1 MARRSRRNDS
11 QGKTR
16 SAHPA
21 RVRNFLLGAAA
32 GGFVLAVLYAGYLA
46 LTVGTQFEGRRWDVP
61 AQVYAAPLEL
71 YAGRALSQDD
81 LVAEIKRLGYRED
94 PRLPS
99 SGTYR
104 AGLGRMELSTRG
116 FDFAGDKEPAR
127 LVSIAFAGGR
137 ITGLRNQRGNDVPIV
152 RLNPLLIG
160 SLFAAH
166 GEDRLIVSPQE
177 IPPLLPATLKAVED
191 QRFDSHWGVDPLAV
205 LRALF
210 VNVTSGEI
218 KQGASTLT
226 QQLVRS
232 YFLSN
237 ERTWGRKVRE
247 ALMAISL
254 EMRYPKDE
262 LMHAY
267 INEIYLGQDGARAIH
282 GFGLASQFY
291 FGKPLG
297 ELELQELAL
306 LVAEVRGPTY
316 YDPRRHPERALE
328 RRNFVLQRMADEG
341 LATNAAVQ
349 SAAEHDLGLV
359 DDTRRSA
366 TQSAFLGLVRRQ
378 LGMEYARDDLER
390 KGLVVLSTLDPTVQA
405 AAERALASGLKT
417 LGKKADPLEGAVV
430 VTSPQTGEVRALV
443 GGRQADYE
451 GFNRALDAR
460 RPIGSLIKPAV
471 YLAAL
476 ESGRYTLASLVDDAP
491 IEVKLPNG
499 DTWLPS
505 NFDDRAHGQVPLVRA
520 LAESLNMATVRLGL
534 DVGLEP
540 IRDVLQR
547 LGLPQKPPLYPSM
560 LLGALALTP
569 IEVAQIYNTL
579 ANGGFRV
586 PLRTVRSVIDEDGNL
601 LQRYDIE
608 IAQASEPAYVYALNQ
623 ALIQVMERGTGRTV
637 RALLPPGLVV
647 AGKTGTSDDLRDSWF
662 AGFSSDHLIVT
673 WLGADDNRPIGL
685 TGSSGAAKIWA
696 GVLGAI
702 EATSYDA
709 PAPDT
714 LDEQWIDYLTGD
726 PTAPRCPDAVAIPV
740 PADQPIDRRLGC
752 GGDVGFGARIR
763 SWLRGDGR

>member
-1 MARRSRRNDS
+1 
-11 QGKTR
+11 
-16 SAHPA
+16 
-21 RVRNFLLGAAA
+21 
-32 GGFVLAVLYAGYLA
+32 VLAVLYAGYTA
-46 LTVGTQFEGRRWDVP
+46 LTVRARFEDRRWDVP

-71 YAGRALSQDD
+71 YAGRALAQDD
-81 LVAEIKRLGYRED
+81 LVAELKRLGYRED

-104 AGLGRMELSTRG
+104 VGLGRMEISTRG

-127 LVSIAFAGGR
+127 LVSIAFGDGR
-137 ITGLRNQRGNDVPIV
+137 ITALRDKQGKDAAIV

-160 SLFAAH
+160 SLFASH
-166 GEDRLIVSPQE
+166 GEDRLIVAPKD

-191 QRFDSHWGVDPLAV
+191 QRFDTHFGIDPLAM
-205 LRALF
+205 LRAMF

-218 KQGASTLT
+218 RQGASTLT

-237 ERTWGRKVRE
+237 QRTWERKVRE
-247 ALMAISL
+247 VLMAIAL
-254 EMRYPKDE
+254 EMRYSKDE
-262 LMHAY
+262 LMDAY
-267 INEIYLGQDGARAIH
+267 VNEIYLGQDGARAVH

-297 ELELQELAL
+297 ELELHELAL

-316 YDPRRHPERALE
+316 YDPRRHPDRARE

-341 LATNAAVQ
+341 LATNRAVQ
-349 SAAEHDLGLV
+349 AAAERDLGLV
-359 DDTRRSA
+359 DNTRRSA

-378 LGMEYARDDLER
+378 LSTEYQRDDLER
-390 KGLVVLSTLDPTVQA
+390 KGLIVLSTLDPTVQA
-405 AAERALASGLKT
+405 AAERALDKGLAT
-417 LGKKADPLEGAVV
+417 LGKKGSDLEGAVI
-430 VTSPQTGEVRALV
+430 VTSPQTGEVRAIV

-476 ESGRYTLASLVDDAP
+476 ESGRYSLASIVDDAP
-491 IEVKLPNG
+491 IEVKLSNG
-499 DTWLPS
+499 TTWLPA

-520 LAESLNMATVRLGL
+520 LAESMNMATVRLGL

-586 PLRTVRSVIDEDGNL
+586 PLRTVRSVIGDDGKL
-601 LQRYDIE
+601 LQRYEIE
-608 IAQASEPAYVYALNQ
+608 IAQASDPAHVYALNQ
-623 ALIQVMERGTGRTV
+623 ALVQVMERGTGRAV
-637 RALLPPGLVV
+637 RTQLPAQLVV

-662 AGFSSDHLIVT
+662 AGFTNDHLIVA
-673 WLGADDNRPIGL
+673 WIGADDNKPIGL

-696 GVLGAI
+696 SVLRELDA
-702 EATSYDA
+702 ASYEA

-714 LDEQWIDYLTGD
+714 VTDEWIDYMTGE
-726 PTAPRCPDAVAIPV
+726 PTAPRCDNAVAVPV
-740 PADQPIDRRLGC
+740 PADQPIEHRFGC
-752 GGDVGFGARIR
+752 GGETGFGARLR
-763 SWLRGDGR
+763 SWFRGDGR